1 MMIQLQNFSL
11 TSLYMRMSRKIKSFV
26 MDLWI
31 SWWNIVCLLRPAF
44 SRARTFLWFLL
55 VLAAFSVRNDLLGV
69 SSFVRALGLSE
80 HFYEHLLHFFH
91 SNAVKTDRLADCG
104 SPCPQV
110 LSLSKASF
118 RKSIF

>member
-1 MMIQLQNFSL
+1 
-11 TSLYMRMSRKIKSFV
+11 MRMSRKIKSFV

-69 SSFVRALGLSE
+69 SSFSSALSVCQNTPMST
-80 HFYEHLLHFFH
+80 Y
-91 SNAVKTDRLADCG
+91 
-104 SPCPQV
+104 
-110 LSLSKASF
+110 
-118 RKSIF
+118 SISSTAMP